1 MDANPLGALGG
12 VVSGLLGGAANL
24 IDNLTHGTAPSSGGH
39 FVVNHDNVLAA
50 AKIIQSQVD
59 ELTDTFHA
67 ARGELHVVAPGDDEV
82 SQRMAKAWN
91 DILIRNED
99 SYAVRVQEYIEGLTK
114 LVNQLKATAKDY
126 GYNEEQITSAL
137 GGARVV

>member
-12 VVSGLLGGAANL
+12 VVGGLLGGAANL
-24 IDNLTHGTAPSSGGH
+24 LDNLTRGTAPSSGGH

-50 AKIIQSQVD
+50 AKIIQNQVD
-59 ELTDTFHA
+59 ELKDTFDDAHDDL
-67 ARGELHVVAPGDDEV
+67 EIVPPGDDEV
-82 SQRMAKAWN
+82 SQRMTEAWN

-99 SYAVRVQEYIEGLTK
+99 SYAVRVQEYILGLNK
-114 LVNQLKATAKDY
+114 LVSQLRATAKDY

-137 GGARVV
+137 GGSRVV

>member
-24 IDNLTHGTAPSSGGH
+24 IDNLTHGAAPSSGGH

-59 ELTDTFHA
+59 ELKATFDDAHYD
-67 ARGELHVVAPGDDEV
+67 LNVAPPGDDEV

-91 DILIRNED
+91 DILLWNED
-99 SYAVRVQEYIEGLTK
+99 SYAIRVQEYIEGLTK

-126 GYNEEQITSAL
+126 GYNEEQIASAL
-137 GGARVV
+137 GGTSVV

>member
-24 IDNLTHGTAPSSGGH
+24 LDNLTHGTAPSSGGH

-59 ELTDTFHA
+59 ELTDTFDS
-67 ARGELHVVAPGDDEV
+67 ARNDLQVVPPGDDEV
-82 SQRMAKAWN
+82 SRRMAEAWN
-91 DILIRNED
+91 DILLRNDD
-99 SYAVRVQEYIEGLTK
+99 SYSVRVREYIEGLTN
-114 LVNQLKATAKDY
+114 LVSQLKATAKDY

-137 GGARVV
+137 GGSHVV